1 MKEALDVLRNEGT
14 AVSRQLP
21 KAIGQFV
28 KSEQAFKK
36 QVLGEQ
42 EVTESRT
49 QKLVPFLAFTG
60 VFVGIGVAVLTVR
73 SITAAI
79 AAMLRMAQQI
89 AGNNLAVEDLEVK
102 SRDEIGEVGIVLNQ
116 MKNNLRDVIRSIAG
130 TAEHVAS
137 ASEEISSSAVQQAR
151 SAEIERDQT
160 IQVVHQSV
168 SSTAKKN

>member
-1 MKEALDVLRNEGT
+1 MLT
-14 AVSRQLP
+14 A
-21 KAIGQFV
+21 
-28 KSEQAFKK
+28 
-36 QVLGEQ
+36 
-42 EVTESRT
+42 
-49 QKLVPFLAFTG
+49 
-60 VFVGIGVAVLTVR
+60 R

-89 AGNNLAVEDLEVK
+89 AGHNLAVEDLEVK
-102 SRDEIGEVGIVLNQ
+102 SRDEIGEVGIALNQ

-160 IQVVHQSV
+160 TQVVTGLQQCLPQCNRYQKNSSAAADAARWAAGIARDGGGIVEETLSKMRAISESV
-168 SSTAKKN
+168 SSTAKKVEELGKVPIRSAGLSV